1 MLVLVEDAAE
11 PVSSKNVKLIELA
24 WLGERFGGRP

>member
-11 PVSSKNVKLIELA
+11 PVAPADVEA
-24 WLGERFGGRP
+24 GVDVWPRMGGDS